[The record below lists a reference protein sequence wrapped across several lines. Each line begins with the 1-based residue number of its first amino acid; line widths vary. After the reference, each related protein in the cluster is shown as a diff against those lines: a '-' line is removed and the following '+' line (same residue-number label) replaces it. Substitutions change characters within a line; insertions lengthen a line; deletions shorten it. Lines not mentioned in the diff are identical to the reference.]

1 MGLQQLK
8 KQLKRELKQQELQ
21 TRKSNRKRWFFFV
34 LVLVTAVA
42 LLYPI
47 YREQQLAAPQRLFS
61 KGIKFE
67 SLGKLAAAEDVYRE
81 IYTKYPQAGEASEA
95 LLKIARI
102 EQYDRQDEQRAL
114 LHYLQL
120 EHDYPSS
127 PLVLPAR
134 EAAAQIIKYT
144 LRDYS
149 RAIEFYH
156 RLLELDRGTPDRYYY
171 EIADCYF
178 RLKNYPQAR
187 IELETL
193 LEHYPDSPLI
203 AEVLHR
209 RGGILLLEGQGEKA
223 RSSWQ
228 RLIDEYPE
236 SRFRILAELDLAKQ
250 LEEEGAFEAALQRY
264 QQIATEE
271 TSPLL
276 DEKIEHLKQR
286 IAKKKGV
293 L

>member
-1 MGLQQLK
+1 M
-8 KQLKRELKQQELQ
+8 KRELKQQELK
-21 TRKSNRKRWFFFV
+21 TRKSNRKRWLFLLLI
-34 LVLVTAVA
+34 LVAGAA
-42 LLYPI
+42 LLLPV
-47 YREQQLAAPQRLFS
+47 YRQQQLAAPQRLFS
-61 KGIKFE
+61 KGIKLE
-67 SLGKLAAAEDVYRE
+67 SLGRLDAAEGIYRE
-81 IYTKYPQAGEASEA
+81 IYTKYPQADEASEA
-95 LLKIARI
+95 LLKLARI

-114 LHYLQL
+114 LNYLQL
-120 EHDYPSS
+120 EHDYPAS
-127 PLVLPAR
+127 PLVLQAR

-156 RLLELDRGTPDRYYY
+156 RLLELDNGTPDRYYY

-193 LEHYPDSPLI
+193 LEQYPDSPLV
-203 AEVLHR
+203 AEALYR

-223 RSSWQ
+223 RNNWQ
-228 RLIDEYPE
+228 QLIENYSD

-250 LEEEGAFEAALQRY
+250 LEEEGAFEEALQRY
-264 QQIATEE
+264 QQIATKKK
-271 TSPLL
+271 SPLL

-286 IAKKKGV
+286 IAKKKGIH
-293 L
+293 